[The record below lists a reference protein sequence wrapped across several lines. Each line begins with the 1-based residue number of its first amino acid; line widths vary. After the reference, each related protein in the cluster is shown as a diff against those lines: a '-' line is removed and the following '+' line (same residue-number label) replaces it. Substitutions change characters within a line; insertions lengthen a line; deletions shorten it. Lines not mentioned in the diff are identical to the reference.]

1 MAIACFGFVT
11 LRPLPE
17 RRRPRLNSCIS
28 SPTFSSALRPYRRPR
43 LLALDFRPVDFLP
56 ARLRAVVERRDE
68 LFFAEVALREELPRD
83 DAARLRAVVL
93 RAVLRREELP
103 LRVPALRDREL
114 DLRAAI
120 VSLLH
125 VETRV
130 LSGRVALRIAKVAS
144 GNLCR
149 HRRNRKQDAL
159 LLAKPRLR
167 VNFHR
172 RTGC

>member
-28 SPTFSSALRPYRRPR
+28 SPTFCCAFRPYRRPR
-43 LLALDFRPVDFLP
+43 LLALDFLPVDFLP

-68 LFFAEVALREELPRD
+68 LLLAERREVALREELPRD
-83 DAARLRAVVL
+83 DAVRLRAVDL

-120 VSLLH
+120 VNLLD
-125 VETRV
+125 VQTRV
-130 LSGRVALRIAKVAS
+130 LSAWVALWIAKVAS
-144 GNLCR
+144 
-149 HRRNRKQDAL
+149 DAMYQ
-159 LLAKPRLR
+159 
-167 VNFHR
+167 HR
-172 RTGC
+172 RTENRTR